1 MSDLKLRLLII
12 MTAAWRRRYAIVIP
26 MLIMPIIAYAIGA
39 MTPPKYKSHTSML
52 IQETAKMN
60 PFLEDLAVS
69 TMLKERLSAL
79 KTLLN
84 SRHVLM
90 SVAEDLA
97 LIDDTMSPYE
107 QDKVIADI
115 SSNLT
120 VSQLGKDF
128 IKIEHTASSPE
139 GMKPLLESV
148 SVHFIE
154 ELLAPERS
162 SIRDSSEFL
171 TIHINKRREALEQ
184 AEQALADYYNAHSAA
199 TPEMQSENLSRLAK
213 LKQKLAEKKAE
224 LAGVEKSLG
233 TLDQQL
239 SKTNPIVG
247 RLEEQIIEIR
257 SELTLLK
264 AKYTTSHSAVQAKVR
279 ELKRL
284 EQERAVLLNSEQA
297 GINSEQLWDIAS
309 ATNSSNRE
317 LQPLLI
323 TQLQN
328 LQIVRGR
335 YESLKQETAS
345 LESMIKELTDN
356 AQNYGS
362 NAKQLLQLQRDVSLK
377 RELYDDLVERYEMA
391 ELTGSLGVFEEN
403 KRVKVIDR
411 PFTPSSSTNLPP
423 AIFAVL
429 GLVAGIAL
437 GIGTAIFL
445 ELFDTTV
452 RRRQQLETAAKAP
465 VITTIPQIVQSDY

>member
-1 MSDLKLRLLII
+1 MSELKIRLLV
-12 MTAAWRRRYAIVIP
+12 MLTAAWRRRYAIIIP
-26 MLIMPIIAYAIGA
+26 ILVMPVIAYTIGA

-60 PFLEDLAVS
+60 PFLEDIAVS

-84 SRHVLM
+84 SRHVLQ
-90 SVAEDLA
+90 SVARDLN
-97 LIDDTMSPYE
+97 LINDTMSPYE
-107 QDKVIADI
+107 QDSVIANI

-128 IKIEHTASSPE
+128 IKIEHSASSPD
-139 GMKPLLESV
+139 GMKALLESV

-171 TIHINKRREALEQ
+171 TIHIEKRKQALEL
-184 AEQALADYYNAHSAA
+184 AEQALAEYYNAHSAA

-213 LKQKLAEKKAE
+213 LKQKLAEKQAE
-224 LAGVEKSLG
+224 LAGIEKSLG

-264 AKYTTSHSAVQAKVR
+264 AKYTTSHSAVQAKLR
-279 ELKRL
+279 ELQRL
-284 EQERAVLLNSEQA
+284 EQERSVLLSSEQT
-297 GINSEQLWDIAS
+297 GLDSDQLWDIAS
-309 ATNSSNRE
+309 AAGAGSSRE
-317 LQPLLI
+317 FQPLLI

-328 LQIVRGR
+328 LQVVRGR
-335 YESLKQETAS
+335 YESLKQETSS
-345 LESMIKELTDN
+345 LESMISELTAN
-356 AQNYGS
+356 AKSYGS
-362 NAKQLLQLQRDVSLK
+362 NAKQLLRLQRDVALK
-377 RELYDDLVERYEMA
+377 RELYDELVERYEMA
-391 ELTGSLGVFEEN
+391 ELTGSLGIFEQN
-403 KRVKVIDR
+403 KRVKVIDL
-411 PFTPSSSTNLPP
+411 PYTPSSSTNLP
-423 AIFAVL
+423 AIVFAIIGV
-429 GLVAGIAL
+429 VAGIAL

-445 ELFDTTV
+445 ELFDTTI
-452 RRRQQLETAAKAP
+452 RRRQQLEDAKLP
-465 VITTIPQIVQSDY
+465 VITAIPKITY

>member
-1 MSDLKLRLLII
+1 MSELKIRLLV
-12 MTAAWRRRYAIVIP
+12 MLTAAWRRRYAIVIP
-26 MLIMPIIAYAIGA
+26 ILVMPIIAYAVGA

-60 PFLEDLAVS
+60 PFLEDIAVS

-84 SRHVLM
+84 SRHVLL
-90 SVAEDLA
+90 SVASDLN
-97 LIDDTMSPYE
+97 LINDSMSPYE
-107 QDKVIADI
+107 QDQVIARI

-128 IKIEHTASSPE
+128 IKIEHSASSPD
-139 GMKPLLESV
+139 GMKALLESV

-171 TIHINKRREALEQ
+171 TIHIEKRKQALEQ
-184 AEQALADYYNAHSAA
+184 AEQALAEYYNAHSAA

-213 LKQKLAEKKAE
+213 LKQKLAEKQAE
-224 LAGVEKSLG
+224 LAGIEKSLG

-264 AKYTTSHSAVQAKVR
+264 AKYTTSHSAVQAKLR
-279 ELKRL
+279 ELQRL
-284 EQERAVLLNSEQA
+284 EQERSVLLSSEQT
-297 GINSEQLWDIAS
+297 GLDSDQLWDIAS
-309 ATNSSNRE
+309 AAGTGSSSRE
-317 LQPLLI
+317 FQPLLI

-335 YESLKQETAS
+335 YESLKQETSS
-345 LESMIKELTDN
+345 LESMIAELTAN
-356 AQNYGS
+356 AKNYGS
-362 NAKQLLQLQRDVSLK
+362 NAKQLLRLQRDVTLK
-377 RELYDDLVERYEMA
+377 RELYDELVERYEMA
-391 ELTGSLGVFEEN
+391 ELTGSLGIFEQN
-403 KRVKVIDR
+403 KRVKVIDL
-411 PFTPSSSTNLPP
+411 PYTPSSSTNLPSIVF
-423 AIFAVL
+423 AIL
-429 GLVAGIAL
+429 GVIAGIAL

-445 ELFDTTV
+445 ELFDTTI
-452 RRRQQLETAAKAP
+452 RRRQQLEDAKLP
-465 VITTIPQIVQSDY
+465 VITAIPKISF

>member
-1 MSDLKLRLLII
+1 
-12 MTAAWRRRYAIVIP
+12 
-26 MLIMPIIAYAIGA
+26 
-39 MTPPKYKSHTSML
+39 
-52 IQETAKMN
+52 
-60 PFLEDLAVS
+60 
-69 TMLKERLSAL
+69 MLKERLSAL

-90 SVAEDLA
+90 SVADDLA

-411 PFTPSSSTNLPP
+411 PSHRAAQRICTCYFCGFRVSRGDCTRDRYGNISRALRYNCPSSPAVRNRSQSSCRHGDSTNYSIRLL
-423 AIFAVL
+423 I
-429 GLVAGIAL
+429 
-437 GIGTAIFL
+437 
-445 ELFDTTV
+445 
-452 RRRQQLETAAKAP
+452 
-465 VITTIPQIVQSDY
+465 